1 MLEALAATYGADI
14 NPIQPPSAAHT
25 HPAGN
30 QKLLE
35 AIADTYGSDITP
47 PQEFS
52 YSCQIK

>member
-1 MLEALAATYGADI
+1 MLEALAATYGANI
-14 NPIQPPSAAHT
+14 NPVQPPSAAHA

-35 AIADTYGSDITP
+35 AIADAYGSDITP

-52 YSCQIK
+52 YS